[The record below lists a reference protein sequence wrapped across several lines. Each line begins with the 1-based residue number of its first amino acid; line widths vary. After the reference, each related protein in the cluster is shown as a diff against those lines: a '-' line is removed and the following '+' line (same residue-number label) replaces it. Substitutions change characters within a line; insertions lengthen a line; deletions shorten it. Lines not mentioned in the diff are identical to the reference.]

1 MFVEPGR
8 FQDVIAR
15 GKPSFLPGINKAAYG
30 SALSAHRGWSR
41 SPQAKQAQPQGAAT
55 FSGTTRCT
63 QASAWGEAEAQPG
76 RGVLGP

>member
-30 SALSAHRGWSR
+30 SALSARRGWSH
-41 SPQAKQAQPQGAAT
+41 SPQANQLSPGEPPPSPARPAAPR
-55 FSGTTRCT
+55 GEGE
-63 QASAWGEAEAQPG
+63 GEAELG